1 VRETAIVIVSYRTGD
16 TLARCLDAAHA
27 DAPEAT
33 IYLVDHES
41 RMVALDALLKP
52 RLWVRPMETNEN
64 PGFGAGANRGID
76 RAFADGFER
85 VLLLNDDVF
94 VQRGCVQALKGAVG
108 ADGAASPWLAGEG
121 DAAYRGGVIDW
132 DKGYAGHQEGA
143 TDYLIGGCM
152 MITREAW
159 RRTGGFD
166 ESFFLYCEDVDWCIR
181 ARESGTRII
190 VVPRDLAIHV
200 GGASTTRDGRAL
212 WAYWWARNRLRLLR
226 KHRRGRP
233 EWIAFRQIARS
244 ARHIVLAP
252 REVSVATARVRG
264 AIAGLRDRL

>member
-1 VRETAIVIVSYRTGD
+1 MRETAIVIVSYRTGE

-52 RLWVRPMETNEN
+52 RLWVRPMETSEN

-76 RAFADGFER
+76 RAFADGFVR

-94 VQRGCVQALKGAVG
+94 LRPGCVAGLKEAAGI
-108 ADGAASPWLAGEG
+108 DGAASPWLAGEG

-132 DKGYAGHQEGA
+132 DRGFAGHQGGA
-143 TDYLIGGCM
+143 TDYLIGGCI
-152 MITREAW
+152 MITRNAW
-159 RRTGGFD
+159 QRTGEFD

-181 ARESGTRII
+181 ARTAGVSLV
-190 VVPRDLAIHV
+190 VVPAELADHA
-200 GGASTTRDGRAL
+200 GAASTGANGGEA
-212 WAYWWARNRLRLLR
+212 WAFWWSRNRLVLLR
-226 KHRRGRP
+226 KHQRGSVWRT
-233 EWIAFRQIARS
+233 A
-244 ARHIVLAP
+244 ARHTAATVRDFAGGGHNGRVALA
-252 REVSVATARVRG
+252 RLKGTVH
-264 AIAGLRDRL
+264 GLRA

>member
-52 RLWVRPMETNEN
+52 RLWVRPMETNAN
-64 PGFGAGANRGID
+64 PGFGAGANRGIT

-94 VQRGCVQALKGAVG
+94 LRTGCVTALKEIVG

-132 DKGYAGHQEGA
+132 KKGYAGHQDGA
-143 TDYLIGGCM
+143 DDYLIGGCM
-152 MITREAW
+152 MITRDAW
-159 RRTGGFD
+159 HRTGGFD

-181 ARESGTRII
+181 AR
-190 VVPRDLAIHV
+190 VVGVPLVLVPVELADHV
-200 GGASTTRDGRAL
+200 GAASTGANGGEA
-212 WAYWWARNRLRLLR
+212 WAYWWSRNRLVLLR
-226 KHRRGRP
+226 KHQRGSIWRT
-233 EWIAFRQIARS
+233 A
-244 ARHIVLAP
+244 ARHTA
-252 REVSVATARVRG
+252 ATARDFVIGEHNGRVALARLKGTVRG
-264 AIAGLRDRL
+264 LGT

>member
-1 VRETAIVIVSYRTGD
+1 MIVSYRTGD

-94 VQRGCVQALKGAVG
+94 LRLGCVVALKDAIGT
-108 ADGAASPWLAGEG
+108 DGAASPWLAGGG
-121 DAAYRGGVIDW
+121 DAAYRGGMIDW
-132 DKGYAGHQEGA
+132 DRGYAGHQDGA

-152 MITREAW
+152 MISREAW
-159 RRTGGFD
+159 RLTGRID
-166 ESFFLYCEDVDWCIR
+166 ESFFLYCEDVDWSIR
-181 ARESGTRII
+181 ARAAGVPLV
-190 VVPRDLAIHV
+190 VVPTDLADHV
-200 GGASTTRDGRAL
+200 GGASTASDQA
-212 WAYWWARNRLRLLR
+212 WAYWWSRSRLKLLR
-226 KHRRGRP
+226 KHGRGRP
-233 EWIAFRQIARS
+233 SVTAARQIGAVARDLLHDRS
-244 ARHIVLAP
+244 GPKALARI
-252 REVSVATARVRG
+252 RG
-264 AIAGLRDRL
+264 TFSGLRA

>member
-1 VRETAIVIVSYRTGD
+1 MIVSYRTGD

-121 DAAYRGGVIDW
+121 DAAYRGGVINW

-159 RRTGGFD
+159 RRTGEFD

-181 ARESGTRII
+181 ARGVGVPLV
-190 VVPRDLAIHV
+190 VVPNELAHHL
-200 GGASTTRDGRAL
+200 GAASTGAEGGVV
-212 WAYWWARNRLRLLR
+212 WGYWWSRNRLLLLE
-226 KHRRGRP
+226 KHGRGRV
-233 EWIAFRQIARS
+233 WRTASRQVAGIGRDLIFVDRDPRRALAR
-244 ARHIVLAP
+244 L
-252 REVSVATARVRG
+252 RG
-264 AIAGLRDRL
+264 TMHALHP

>member
-1 VRETAIVIVSYRTGD
+1 VIVSYRTGD

-52 RLWVRPMETNEN
+52 RLWVRPMETSEN
-64 PGFGAGANRGID
+64 PGFGAGANRGIE
-76 RAFADGFER
+76 RAFADGFRR

-94 VQRGCVQALKGAVG
+94 LRPGCTEALKTAVG
-108 ADGAASPWLAGEG
+108 ASGAASPWLAGEG

-143 TDYLIGGCM
+143 TDYLIGGCV
-152 MITREAW
+152 MISRQAW
-159 RRTGGFD
+159 ERTGGFD

-181 ARESGTRII
+181 ARTAGVPLD
-190 VVPRDLAIHV
+190 VVPQELAEHV
-200 GGASTTRDGRAL
+200 GGASTVAGDGDA
-212 WAYWWARNRLRLLR
+212 WAYWWSRSRIKLLR
-226 KHRRGRP
+226 KHGRGNP
-233 EWIAFRQIARS
+233 TTTAMRQLGATSRQFLVDHDRTKAR
-244 ARHIVLAP
+244 ARLKGTL
-252 REVSVATARVRG
+252 S
-264 AIAGLRDRL
+264 GLRA